1 MSSTPSLP
9 DHADVVEEATRAI
22 PVVLPVAGAVL
33 IFMLAAI
40 AVLLT

>member
-1 MSSTPSLP
+1 MASTPSLP
-9 DHADVVEEATRAI
+9 DHTDVVEEAAHAV
-22 PVVLPVAGAVL
+22 PVVLPVAGAIL